1 LSATC
6 PERTD
11 AQLGR
16 EDVFGAAL
24 RWIGTGMALAL
35 EGFHGPDPDTVLRAQ
50 RAFLAVNEVD
60 RILLTGSG
68 GNLQPFL
75 PLDPFHGVHRAY
87 VWQGVGPPQFVQVN
101 ATTVRH
107 EDGRYAWS
115 WPAGQV
121 HSYEGLNIVAAI
133 ADPVTNRL
141 QDPAWLYS
149 APTLRR
155 VAYFSRGQAGHPQY
169 WIEASPTGHD
179 RFARYRIGLS
189 DIWRK
194 LGSSAPGRD
203 QMMAPLPESHRDQG
217 TVYEQ
222 LVAAELIRQSGSHF
236 ACYRP
241 GMDIAGRDLLVQLVD
256 TWRAI
261 YLQIKGTTQI
271 VRGTRLQCLV
281 KRWTFRPSE
290 DFWLAFYFFDP
301 AEGNF
306 WKYCW
311 LVPSL
316 DFAAL
321 TADQHFEGSLSF
333 QVTLDGEDNKWR
345 RFRHEIDAQ
354 ASVLRKGL
362 LSLTR

>member
-1 LSATC
+1 MAQNL
-6 PERTD
+6 ER
-11 AQLGR
+11 
-16 EDVFGAAL
+16 
-24 RWIGTGMALAL
+24 
-35 EGFHGPDPDTVLRAQ
+35 FHGPDADTVLRAQ

-60 RILLTGSG
+60 RFILTGSD

-87 VWQGVGPPQFVQVN
+87 AWQGVGPPQFVQVN
-101 ATTVRH
+101 ATAVRH

-121 HSYEGLNIVAAI
+121 HSYEGLSIIAAI
-133 ADPVTNRL
+133 ADPMTNRL
-141 QDPAWLYS
+141 QDPAWFFS
-149 APTLRR
+149 ATTLRR
-155 VAYFSRGQAGHPQY
+155 LAWFSRGRAGHPQY

-179 RFARYRIGLS
+179 RFARHRILLGDLS
-189 DIWRK
+189 TR
-194 LGSSAPGRD
+194 LGPPPQARD
-203 QMMAPLPESHRDQG
+203 QIMAALPESHRDQG

-222 LVAAELIRQSGSHF
+222 LVAADLIRQSGGHF
-236 ACYRP
+236 AIYRP
-241 GMDIAGRDLLVQLVD
+241 GMDIAGRDLLVQLID

-281 KRWTFRPSE
+281 KRWTFRPSK
-290 DFWLAFYFFDP
+290 DFWLAFYFFD
-301 AEGNF
+301 AAKGSF

-321 TADQHFEGSLSF
+321 TADQHFAGSLSF
-333 QVTLDGEDNKWR
+333 QVTLEGEDNRWR
-345 RFRHEIDAQ
+345 KFRYETDAQ
-354 ASVLRKGL
+354 GSVLRKGL